1 MENKDYLNGCLDE
14 NSLDDL
20 AEAFDTGL
28 NENDDLLVRSFFAD
42 NRIDIADDGFT
53 ERVMRRLP
61 SQAVR
66 LNRIWTVICGLA
78 GIVWLLTLLP
88 PVAVTNVKGC
98 VWYFLKS
105 IFEPLADRL
114 ALMDLSGHGLM
125 TLGVVFLS
133 FGVIGLCYLVDNVKN
148 VLKFKVMR

>member
-1 MENKDYLNGCLDE
+1 MMENKDYLNGCLDE

-53 ERVMRRLP
+53 ERVMRGLP
-61 SQAVR
+61 SRAVR

-78 GIVWLLTLLP
+78 GIV
-88 PVAVTNVKGC
+88 NVKGC
-98 VWYFLKS
+98 VWYFMKS

-133 FGVIGLCYLVDNVKN
+133 FGVIGLCYLVDNVK
-148 VLKFKVMR
+148 KVIRL